1 MPTVPKSNTQL
12 PLSTL
17 NPIKSYSGKTAGLA
31 TSSTTTKKKTTA
43 KVIIKKVSPITPAQR
58 RQLMSAMRTIA
69 RLGGYKVTRAKG
81 TAALI

>member
-1 MPTVPKSNTQL
+1 MPTVSKPSPNLCSLK
-12 PLSTL
+12 
-17 NPIKSYSGKTAGLA
+17 PIKSFSGQTAALPVKSKVTA
-31 TSSTTTKKKTTA
+31 AKKVAA
-43 KVIIKKVSPITPAQR
+43 KVVIKKVSPITPAQR